1 MPRLSTKLKIALGY
15 LLLTILLIA
24 AIGYSYTE
32 MRSLTRTDDY
42 EHILSQR
49 RRTTNEIINQLN
61 RSEIIGQSLSIGQLG
76 QYAPYK
82 EAMQKAGEA
91 VDSLRHQ
98 LNDSLLLTRLDT
110 VSSLLREKERNMR
123 NLLYTIR
130 QSDTDALYQQHIEAL
145 INEQDSLLNLPY
157 VRRKVVTHTHSYTVR
172 QKPKSFF
179 RRLGEVFVPSKKDS
193 TLVNDTIQ
201 AEYID
206 SIAEN
211 YSPADTIATLLK
223 DVQSRVADTQ
233 QQQMRKLNN
242 RMQELR
248 LNSLEL
254 NHKAH
259 QLLATIE
266 DEDQAMLRRQQAERK
281 SIRRHSANIVAGIA
295 IISILLAIVFWI
307 IISRDI
313 TRSNHYRRELEKA
326 KQRAE
331 DLLMAREKLML
342 TITHDI
348 KAPVGSILGYTDL
361 LERITTEDRQHFY
374 LTNMQSSA
382 NHLLQLVNSLLDY
395 HRLDAD
401 KMDIHPVTFNP
412 HQLFEGIAVSYHPMA
427 ANKQLEFYFECDE
440 ALDANFIG
448 DPFRIRQITE
458 NLLSNA
464 LKFTAE
470 GHVSLQVTWK
480 EEALHLMV
488 SDTGRGISP
497 EEQTKIFQEFTRL
510 KNAQGEEGFGLG
522 LAITQKLVHLLK
534 GEIRLTSESG
544 KGSRFEVIL
553 PLEKT
558 SSIPAT
564 EESTSAVIPS
574 LRLLLIDDDRLQLQL
589 TAAMLEAPNLS
600 VTCCT
605 HPDEVFLHLRQES
618 FDLLLTDIQMPAM
631 NGFDLL
637 KAIRG
642 MNKEIPVIA
651 ITARNDMDD
660 AHFRSHGFAR
670 CLHKPFTQTELLEV
684 IATTCP
690 QTTSFDFT
698 SLTAFSMDDKEAAHE
713 IMRTFI
719 EETQKKRE
727 ILAKALKEKDMPSAT
742 AIAHQLLP
750 LFQMLKAERCLPDLL
765 WLEERRTETD
775 FPPEAEEKIRL
786 ILVETGRM
794 IEAAKKN
801 AIISPH
807 SSRQSSPDR

>member
-82 EAMQKAGEA
+82 EAMQKAGKA

-98 LNDSLLLTRLDT
+98 LNDSLQLTRLDT

-254 NHKAH
+254 NHKVH

-266 DEDQAMLRRQQAERK
+266 DEDQAMLRRQQAERE

-401 KMDIHPVTFNP
+401 KMEIHPVTFNP

-488 SDTGRGISP
+488 SDTGCGISP

-589 TAAMLEAPNLS
+589 TTAMLEAPNLS

-605 HPDEVFLHLRQES
+605 HPDEVFLHLRQER

-642 MNKEIPVIA
+642 MNKKIPVIA
-651 ITARNDMDD
+651 ITARSDMDD
-660 AHFRSHGFAR
+660 AHFRSHGFAG
-670 CLHKPFTQTELLEV
+670 CLHKPFTQKEFLEV
-684 IATTCP
+684 IAKTCP
-690 QTTSFDFT
+690 TTTSFDFT
-698 SLTAFSMDDKEAAHE
+698 SLTAFSMDDTEAAHE

-719 EETQKKRE
+719 DETQKKRE
-727 ILAKALKEKDMPSAT
+727 TLAKALKEKDMPSAT

-750 LFQMLKAERCLPDLL
+750 LFQMLKAEHCLPDLL

>member
-42 EHILSQR
+42 DQILSQR

-76 QYAPYK
+76 QYASYK

-91 VDSLRHQ
+91 VNSLRRQLSDSLQ
-98 LNDSLLLTRLDT
+98 LTRLDT
-110 VSSLLREKERNMR
+110 VSSLFREKERNMR

-130 QSDTDALYQQHIEAL
+130 KSDTDALYQQHIKAL

-157 VRRKVVTHTHSYTVR
+157 VRRKVVTHTHSYTIR
-172 QKPKSFF
+172 QKPKGFF
-179 RRLGEVFVPSKKDS
+179 QRLGEVFAPSKKDS
-193 TLVNDTIQ
+193 ALVNDTIQ
-201 AEYID
+201 EEYID

-233 QQQMRKLNN
+233 QQQIRNLNN

-254 NHKAH
+254 NHKVH

-266 DEDQAMLRRQQAERK
+266 DEDQAMLRRQQAEREN
-281 SIRRHSANIVAGIA
+281 IRRHSANIVAGIA
-295 IISILLAIVFWI
+295 IASILLAIIFWM

-313 TRSNHYRRELEKA
+313 TRSNHYRQELEKA

-331 DLLMAREKLML
+331 DLLVEREKLML

-361 LERITTEDRQHFY
+361 LERITTEERQRFY
-374 LTNMQSSA
+374 LANMQSSA
-382 NHLLQLVNSLLDY
+382 NHLLRLVNSLLDY

-401 KMDIHPVTFNP
+401 KMEVNPAPFNP
-412 HQLFEGIAVSYHPMA
+412 HLLFEETTTSYRPMA
-427 ANKQLEFYFECDE
+427 EAKHLELHLESDKT
-440 ALDANFIG
+440 LDATFMG

-464 LKFTAE
+464 LKFTSM
-470 GHVSLQVTWK
+470 GHVSLCVSWK
-480 EEALHLMV
+480 EKALHLIV
-488 SDTGRGISP
+488 SDTGCGISS
-497 EEQTKIFQEFTRL
+497 EEQKKIFQEFTRL

-534 GEIRLTSESG
+534 GKIHLTSEQG
-544 KGSRFEVIL
+544 KGSRFEVVL

-564 EESTSAVIPS
+564 EETISVAIPS

-605 HPDEVFLHLRQES
+605 HPDEVFKHLQES
-618 FDLLLTDIQMPAM
+618 HFDLLLTDIQMPAM

-637 KAIRG
+637 KAIRQTD
-642 MNKEIPVIA
+642 KEIPVIA
-651 ITARNDMDD
+651 LTARSDMDN
-660 AHFRSHGFAR
+660 AHFRTYGFAG
-670 CLHKPFTQTELLEV
+670 CLHKPFAQKELLEV
-684 IATTCP
+684 IATACP
-690 QTTSFDFT
+690 QATPFDFT
-698 SLTAFSMDDKEAAHE
+698 SLTVFSMDDPKAAYE

-727 ILAKALKEKDMPSAT
+727 TLTKALKEKDMPSAT

-750 LFQMLKAERCLPDLL
+750 LFRMLKAERCLPDLL
-765 WLEERRTETD
+765 WLEERREETIMSS
-775 FPPEAEEKIRL
+775 EAEENIRKV
-786 ILVETGRM
+786 LVETEM
-794 IEAAKKN
+794 VIEEARKCYATLG
-801 AIISPH
+801 STVL
-807 SSRQSSPDR
+807 

>member
-42 EHILSQR
+42 EQILSQR

-76 QYAPYK
+76 QYASYK

-91 VDSLRHQ
+91 VDSLRRQ
-98 LNDSLLLTRLDT
+98 LNDSLQLTRLDT
-110 VSSLLREKERNMR
+110 VSSLFREKERNMR

-157 VRRKVVTHTHSYTVR
+157 VRRKVVTHTHSYTIR

-179 RRLGEVFVPSKKDS
+179 QRLGEVFAPSKKDS
-193 TLVNDTIQ
+193 ALVNDTIQ
-201 AEYID
+201 EEYID

-248 LNSLEL
+248 LNGLEL
-254 NHKAH
+254 NYKVH

-266 DEDQAMLRRQQAERK
+266 DEDQAMLRRQQAEREN
-281 SIRRHSANIVAGIA
+281 IRRHSANIVAGIA
-295 IISILLAIVFWI
+295 IAAILLAIIFWM

-331 DLLMAREKLML
+331 DLLVEREKLML

-361 LERITTEDRQHFY
+361 LERITTEERQHFY

-382 NHLLQLVNSLLDY
+382 NHLLRLVNSLLDY

-401 KMDIHPVTFNP
+401 KMEVNPAPFNP
-412 HQLFEGIAVSYHPMA
+412 HLLFKETTTSYRPMA
-427 ANKQLEFYFECDE
+427 EAKHLELHFECDK
-440 ALDANFIG
+440 ALDATFIG

-464 LKFTAE
+464 LKFTSE
-470 GHVSLQVTWK
+470 GHVSLHVSWK
-480 EEALHLMV
+480 EKALHLMV
-488 SDTGRGISP
+488 SDTGCGISS

-534 GEIRLTSESG
+534 GEIHLTSKQG
-544 KGSRFEVIL
+544 KGSRFEVVL

-564 EESTSAVIPS
+564 EETTSVAIPS

-589 TAAMLEAPNLS
+589 TVAMLEAPNLS

-605 HPDEVFLHLRQES
+605 HPDEVFKHLQES
-618 FDLLLTDIQMPAM
+618 YFDLLLTDIQMPAM

-637 KAIRG
+637 KAIRQTD
-642 MNKEIPVIA
+642 KEIPVIA
-651 ITARNDMDD
+651 LTARSDMDD
-660 AHFRSHGFAR
+660 AHFRTYGFAG
-670 CLHKPFTQTELLEV
+670 CLHKPFTQKELLEV
-684 IATTCP
+684 IAKTCP
-690 QTTSFDFT
+690 PTTSFDFT
-698 SLTAFSMDDKEAAHE
+698 SLTAFSMDDPEAANE

-727 ILAKALKEKDMPSAT
+727 TLTKALNEKDMPSAT

-750 LFQMLKAERCLPDLL
+750 LFRMLKAERCLPDLL
-765 WLEERRTETD
+765 WLEKRRTETD
-775 FPPEAEEKIRL
+775 FPSEAEEKIRL
-786 ILVETGRM
+786 ILVEIRKM

-801 AIISPH
+801 AFVS
-807 SSRQSSPDR
+807 

>member
-42 EHILSQR
+42 EQILSQR

-76 QYAPYK
+76 QYASYK

-91 VDSLRHQ
+91 VDSLRRQ
-98 LNDSLLLTRLDT
+98 LNDSLQLTRLDT
-110 VSSLLREKERNMR
+110 VSSLFREKERNMR

-157 VRRKVVTHTHSYTVR
+157 VRRKVVTHTHSYTIR

-179 RRLGEVFVPSKKDS
+179 QRLGEVFAPSKKDS
-193 TLVNDTIQ
+193 ALVNDTIQ
-201 AEYID
+201 EEYID

-248 LNSLEL
+248 LNGLEL
-254 NHKAH
+254 NHKVH

-266 DEDQAMLRRQQAERK
+266 DEDQAMLRRQQAEREN
-281 SIRRHSANIVAGIA
+281 IRRHSANIVAGIA
-295 IISILLAIVFWI
+295 IAAILLAIIFWM

-331 DLLMAREKLML
+331 DLLVEREKLML

-361 LERITTEDRQHFY
+361 LERITTEERQHFY

-382 NHLLQLVNSLLDY
+382 NHLLRLVNSLLDY

-401 KMDIHPVTFNP
+401 KMEVNPAPFNP
-412 HQLFEGIAVSYHPMA
+412 HLLFKETTTSYRPMA
-427 ANKQLEFYFECDE
+427 EAKHLELHFECDK
-440 ALDANFIG
+440 ALDATFIG

-464 LKFTAE
+464 LKFTSE
-470 GHVSLQVTWK
+470 GHVSLHVSWK
-480 EEALHLMV
+480 EKALHLMV
-488 SDTGRGISP
+488 SDTGCGISS

-553 PLEKT
+553 PLENT

-564 EESTSAVIPS
+564 EDTTSAAIPS

-589 TAAMLEAPNLS
+589 TVAMLEAPNLS

-605 HPDEVFLHLRQES
+605 HPDEVFKHLQES
-618 FDLLLTDIQMPAM
+618 YFDLLLTDIQMPAM

-637 KAIRG
+637 KAIRQTD
-642 MNKEIPVIA
+642 KEIPVIA
-651 ITARNDMDD
+651 LTARSDMDD
-660 AHFRSHGFAR
+660 AHFRTYGFAG
-670 CLHKPFTQTELLEV
+670 CLHKPFTQKELLEV
-684 IATTCP
+684 IAKTCP
-690 QTTSFDFT
+690 PTTSFDFT
-698 SLTAFSMDDKEAAHE
+698 SLTAFSMDDPEAANE

-727 ILAKALKEKDMPSAT
+727 TLTKALKEKDMPNAT

-750 LFQMLKAERCLPDLL
+750 LFQMLKAERCINELL

-775 FPPEAEEKIRL
+775 FPSEAEEKIRKV
-786 ILVETGRM
+786 LVETGRI
-794 IEAAKKN
+794 IEAAKKC
-801 AIISPH
+801 
-807 SSRQSSPDR
+807 

>member
-1 MPRLSTKLKIALGY
+1 MLMPRLSTKLKIALGY

-76 QYAPYK
+76 QYTSYK

-98 LNDSLLLTRLDT
+98 LNDSLQLTRLDT
-110 VSSLLREKERNMR
+110 VSSLFREKERNMR
-123 NLLYTIR
+123 NLLYIIR

-193 TLVNDTIQ
+193 TLVSDTIQ

-254 NHKAH
+254 NHKVH

-266 DEDQAMLRRQQAERK
+266 DEDQAMLRRQQAERE

-295 IISILLAIVFWI
+295 LISILLAIIFWI

-331 DLLMAREKLML
+331 NLLVAREKLML

-361 LERITTEDRQHFY
+361 LERITTEDRQRFY

-382 NHLLQLVNSLLDY
+382 NHLLRLVNSLLDY

-401 KMDIHPVTFNP
+401 KMEVNPAPFNP
-412 HQLFEGIAVSYHPMA
+412 HLLFKETTTSYRPMA
-427 ANKQLEFYFECDE
+427 EAKHLELHFECDK
-440 ALDANFIG
+440 ALDATFIG

-464 LKFTAE
+464 LKFTSE
-470 GHVSLQVTWK
+470 GHVSLHVSWK
-480 EEALHLMV
+480 EKALHLMV
-488 SDTGRGISP
+488 SDTGCGISS
-497 EEQTKIFQEFTRL
+497 EERTKIFQEFTRL

-534 GEIRLTSESG
+534 GEIHLTSKQG
-544 KGSRFEVIL
+544 KGSRFEVVL

-564 EESTSAVIPS
+564 GDTTSAAIPS

-589 TAAMLEAPNLS
+589 TVAMLEAPNLS

-605 HPDEVFLHLRQES
+605 HPDEVFKHLQES
-618 FDLLLTDIQMPAM
+618 YFDLLLTDIQMPAM

-637 KAIRG
+637 KAIRQTD
-642 MNKEIPVIA
+642 KEIPVIA
-651 ITARNDMDD
+651 LTARSDMDD
-660 AHFRSHGFAR
+660 AHFRTYGFAG
-670 CLHKPFTQTELLEV
+670 CLHKPFTQKELLEV
-684 IATTCP
+684 IAKTCP
-690 QTTSFDFT
+690 PTTSFDFT
-698 SLTAFSMDDKEAAHE
+698 SLTAFSMDDPEAANE

-727 ILAKALKEKDMPSAT
+727 TLTKALNEKDMPSAT

-750 LFQMLKAERCLPDLL
+750 LFRMLKAGRCINELL

-775 FPPEAEEKIRL
+775 FPSEAEEKIRKV
-786 ILVETGRM
+786 LVETGRI
-794 IEAAKKN
+794 IEAAKKC
-801 AIISPH
+801 
-807 SSRQSSPDR
+807 

>member
-1 MPRLSTKLKIALGY
+1 MPRLSTQLKIALGY

-24 AIGYSYTE
+24 TIGYSYTE

-49 RRTTNEIINQLN
+49 RRTTNEITNQLN
-61 RSEIIGQSLSIGQLG
+61 QAEIIGQSLSIGQLG
-76 QYAPYK
+76 QYASYK

-91 VDSLRHQ
+91 VDSLRRQ
-98 LNDSLLLTRLDT
+98 LNDSLQLTRLDT
-110 VSSLLREKERNMR
+110 VSSLFREKKRNMR
-123 NLLYTIR
+123 DLLYTIR

-145 INEQDSLLNLPY
+145 ISEQDSLLNLPY
-157 VRRKVVTHTHSYTVR
+157 VRRKVVTHTQSYTVR

-179 RRLGEVFVPSKKDS
+179 RRLGEVFAPSKKDS

-201 AEYID
+201 EEYID
-206 SIAEN
+206 SIAES

-223 DVQSRVADTQ
+223 NVQTRVADTQ
-233 QQQMRKLNN
+233 QQQMRTLNN

-254 NHKAH
+254 NHKVH
-259 QLLATIE
+259 QLLSTIE
-266 DEDQAMLRRQQAERK
+266 DEDQAMLRRQQAEREN
-281 SIRRHSANIVAGIA
+281 IRQHSTRIVAGIA
-295 IISILLAIVFWI
+295 IASILLAIVFWM

-326 KQRAE
+326 KLRAE
-331 DLLMAREKLML
+331 DLLAAREKLML

-361 LERITTEDRQHFY
+361 LERITTEERQHFY
-374 LTNMQSSA
+374 LNNMQSSA

-401 KMDIHPVTFNP
+401 KMEIHPVSFNP
-412 HQLFEGIAVSYHPMA
+412 HQLFEEITTSYRPMA
-427 ANKQLEFYFECDE
+427 EAKHLNLHFEGDK
-440 ALDANFIG
+440 ALDTPFIG

-464 LKFTAE
+464 LKFTSE
-470 GHVSLQVTWK
+470 GHVSLHVSWK
-480 EEALHLMV
+480 EKALHLMV
-488 SDTGRGISP
+488 SDTGCGISS

-544 KGSRFEVIL
+544 KGSRFEVAL

-564 EESTSAVIPS
+564 EENTSTGISP

-589 TAAMLEAPNLS
+589 TTTMLEHPNLS
-600 VTCCT
+600 VTCCH
-605 HPDEVFLHLRQES
+605 HPDEVFKHLQES
-618 FDLLLTDIQMPAM
+618 HFDLLLTDIQMPAM

-637 KAIRG
+637 KAIRQTD
-642 MNKEIPVIA
+642 KEIPVIA
-651 ITARNDMDD
+651 LTARSDMDD
-660 AHFRSHGFAR
+660 AHFRTYGFAG
-670 CLHKPFTQTELLEV
+670 CLHKPFTQKELLEV
-684 IATTCP
+684 IATACL
-690 QTTSFDFT
+690 QTAPFDFT
-698 SLTAFSMDDKEAAHE
+698 SLTAFSMDDPEAANE
-713 IMRTFI
+713 IMCTFI

-727 ILAKALKEKDMPSAT
+727 TLTKALKEKDMPSAA

-750 LFQMLKAERCLPDLL
+750 LFQMLKAERCINELL

-775 FPPEAEEKIRL
+775 FPSEAEEKIRKV
-786 ILVETGRM
+786 LVETGRI
-794 IEAAKKN
+794 IEAAKKC
-801 AIISPH
+801 
-807 SSRQSSPDR
+807 

>member
-1 MPRLSTKLKIALGY
+1 MPRLSTQLKIALGY

-24 AIGYSYTE
+24 TIGYIYTE
-32 MRSLTRTDDY
+32 MHSLTRADESDT
-42 EHILSQR
+42 ILSQR
-49 RRTTNEIINQLN
+49 RRTTNEITNQLN
-61 RSEIIGQSLSIGQLG
+61 QAEIIGQSLSIGQLG
-76 QYAPYK
+76 QYSAYK
-82 EAMQKAGEA
+82 EAMLSASKA
-91 VDSLRHQ
+91 VDSLRTQ
-98 LNDSLLLTRLDT
+98 LSDSLQLARLDS
-110 VSSLLREKERNMR
+110 VSSLLTEKERNMR
-123 NLLYTIR
+123 NLLYLVR
-130 QSDTDALYQQHIEAL
+130 QSDTDALYQQQIEAL
-145 INEQDSLLNLPY
+145 INEQDSLLNLPHI
-157 VRRKVVTHTHSYTVR
+157 RRKVVTHTQSYTVR

-179 RRLGEVFVPSKKDS
+179 RRLGEVFAPSKKDS
-193 TLVNDTIQ
+193 TIVNDTIQ
-201 AEYID
+201 EEYTD
-206 SIAEN
+206 SITES
-211 YSPADTIATLLK
+211 YSPADTIASLLK
-223 DVQSRVADTQ
+223 NVQTRVADTQ

-254 NHKAH
+254 NHKVH

-266 DEDQAMLRRQQAERK
+266 DEGQAILLRQQAERE
-281 SIRRHSANIVAGIA
+281 SIRRHSTNIVAGIA
-295 IISILLAIVFWI
+295 IASILLAIIFWM

-331 DLLMAREKLML
+331 DLLVEREKLML

-361 LERITTEDRQHFY
+361 LERITTEERQRFY
-374 LTNMQSSA
+374 LNNMQSSA

-401 KMDIHPVTFNP
+401 KMEIHPVSFNP
-412 HQLFEGIAVSYHPMA
+412 HQLFEEITTSYRPMA
-427 ANKQLEFYFECDE
+427 GAKHLNLHFEGDK
-440 ALDANFIG
+440 ALDAPFIG

-464 LKFTAE
+464 LKFTSE
-470 GHVSLQVTWK
+470 GHVSLHVSWK
-480 EEALHLMV
+480 EKALHLMV
-488 SDTGRGISP
+488 SDTGCGISS

-558 SSIPAT
+558 SSISVA
-564 EESTSAVIPS
+564 EETTSKAISP

-589 TAAMLEAPNLS
+589 TVAMLEAPNLS

-605 HPDEVFLHLRQES
+605 HPDEVFKHLQES
-618 FDLLLTDIQMPAM
+618 HFDLLLTDIQMPAM

-637 KAIRG
+637 KAIRQTD
-642 MNKEIPVIA
+642 KEIPVIA
-651 ITARNDMDD
+651 LTARSDMDD
-660 AHFRSHGFAR
+660 AHFRTHGFAG
-670 CLHKPFTQTELLEV
+670 CLHKPFTQKELLEV
-684 IATTCP
+684 IATACP
-690 QTTSFDFT
+690 QTAPFDFT
-698 SLTAFSMDDKEAAHE
+698 SLTAFSMDDPEAANE

-727 ILAKALKEKDMPSAT
+727 TLTKALKEKDMPNTT

-750 LFQMLKAERCLPDLL
+750 LFQMLKAERCINELL

-775 FPPEAEEKIRL
+775 FPSEAEEKIRKV
-786 ILVETGRM
+786 LVEIGRM
-794 IEAAKKN
+794 IEAAK
-801 AIISPH
+801 IY
-807 SSRQSSPDR
+807 

>member
-1 MPRLSTKLKIALGY
+1 MPHFSTQLKIALGY

-24 AIGYSYTE
+24 TIGYIYTE
-32 MRSLTRTDDY
+32 MHSLTRADESDT
-42 EHILSQR
+42 ILSQR
-49 RRTTNEIINQLN
+49 RRTTNEITNQLN
-61 RSEIIGQSLSIGQLG
+61 QAEIIGQSLSIGQLS
-76 QYAPYK
+76 QYTAYK
-82 EAMQKAGEA
+82 EAMMKAGEA
-91 VDSLRHQ
+91 IDSLRNQ
-98 LNDSLLLTRLDT
+98 LKDSIQLARLDS
-110 VSSLLREKERNMR
+110 VSSLLMEKEKNMR
-123 NLLYTIR
+123 NLLVTIR

-145 INEQDSLLNLPY
+145 ISEQDSLLNLPY
-157 VRRKVVTHTHSYTVR
+157 VRRKVVTHTQSYTVR

-179 RRLGEVFVPSKKDS
+179 RRLGEVFAPSKKDS

-201 AEYID
+201 EEYID
-206 SIAEN
+206 SIAES

-223 DVQSRVADTQ
+223 NVQTRVADTQ
-233 QQQMRKLNN
+233 QQQMRTLNN

-254 NHKAH
+254 NHKVH
-259 QLLATIE
+259 QLLSTIE
-266 DEDQAMLRRQQAERK
+266 DEDQAMLRRQQAEREN
-281 SIRRHSANIVAGIA
+281 IRQHSTRIVAGIA
-295 IISILLAIVFWI
+295 IASILLAIVFWM

-326 KQRAE
+326 KLRAE
-331 DLLMAREKLML
+331 DLLAAREKLML

-361 LERITTEDRQHFY
+361 LERITTEERQHFY
-374 LTNMQSSA
+374 LNNMQSSA

-401 KMDIHPVTFNP
+401 KMEIHPVSFNP
-412 HQLFEGIAVSYHPMA
+412 HQLFEEITTSYRPMA
-427 ANKQLEFYFECDE
+427 ETKHLKLHFECDK
-440 ALDANFIG
+440 ALDATFIG

-464 LKFTAE
+464 LKFTPE
-470 GHVSLQVTWK
+470 GHITLDVSWGENVLTF
-480 EEALHLMV
+480 AV
-488 SDTGRGISP
+488 SDTGRGISS

-544 KGSRFEVIL
+544 KGSRFEVAL

-564 EESTSAVIPS
+564 EETTSIGISP

-589 TAAMLEAPNLS
+589 TTTMLEHPNLS
-600 VTCCT
+600 VTCCH
-605 HPDEVFLHLRQES
+605 HPDEVFKHLQES
-618 FDLLLTDIQMPAM
+618 HFDLLLTDIQMPAM

-637 KAIRG
+637 KTIRQTD
-642 MNKEIPVIA
+642 KEIPVIA
-651 ITARNDMDD
+651 LTARSDMDY
-660 AHFRSHGFAR
+660 AHFCTHGFAG
-670 CLHKPFTQTELLEV
+670 CLHKPFTQKELLEV
-684 IATTCP
+684 IATACP
-690 QTTSFDFT
+690 QTAPFDFT
-698 SLTAFSMDDKEAAHE
+698 SLTAFSMDDPEAANE
-713 IMRTFI
+713 IMCTFI

-727 ILAKALKEKDMPSAT
+727 TLTKALKEKDMPNAT

-750 LFQMLKAERCLPDLL
+750 LFQMLKAERCINELL

-775 FPPEAEEKIRL
+775 FPSESEEKIRKV
-786 ILVETGRM
+786 LVETGRI
-794 IEAAKKN
+794 IEAAKKC
-801 AIISPH
+801 
-807 SSRQSSPDR
+807 

>member
-76 QYAPYK
+76 QYASYK

-91 VDSLRHQ
+91 VDSLRRQ
-98 LNDSLLLTRLDT
+98 LNDSLQLTRLDT
-110 VSSLLREKERNMR
+110 VSSLFREKERNMR

-157 VRRKVVTHTHSYTVR
+157 VRRKVVTHTHSYTIR

-179 RRLGEVFVPSKKDS
+179 QRLGEVFAPSKKDS
-193 TLVNDTIQ
+193 ALVNDTIQ
-201 AEYID
+201 EEYID

-223 DVQSRVADTQ
+223 GVQSRVADTQ
-233 QQQMRKLNN
+233 QQQIRKLNN
-242 RMQELR
+242 RTQALR

-254 NHKAH
+254 NHKVH

-266 DEDQAMLRRQQAERK
+266 DEDQAMLRRQQAERE

-295 IISILLAIVFWI
+295 ITSILLAIVFWG

-331 DLLMAREKLML
+331 DLLVEREKLML

-361 LERITTEDRQHFY
+361 LERITTEERQHFY

-382 NHLLQLVNSLLDY
+382 NHLLRLVNSLLDY

-401 KMDIHPVTFNP
+401 KMEIHPVSFNP
-412 HQLFEGIAVSYHPMA
+412 HQVFEEITTSYRPMA
-427 ANKQLEFYFECDE
+427 ESKHLELHFECDK
-440 ALDANFIG
+440 ALNATFIG

-464 LKFTAE
+464 LKFTSE
-470 GHVSLQVTWK
+470 GRVSLHVSWK
-480 EEALHLMV
+480 EKALHLMV
-488 SDTGRGISP
+488 CDTGCGISS

-522 LAITQKLVHLLK
+522 LAITQKLAHLLK
-534 GEIRLTSESG
+534 GEIHLTSEQG

-564 EESTSAVIPS
+564 EESTSVAIPF

-589 TAAMLEAPNLS
+589 TAAMLEASNLS

-605 HPDEVFLHLRQES
+605 HPDEVFKHLQES
-618 FDLLLTDIQMPAM
+618 HFDLLLTDIQMPAM

-637 KAIRG
+637 KAIRQTD
-642 MNKEIPVIA
+642 KEIPVIA
-651 ITARNDMDD
+651 LTARSDMDNV
-660 AHFRSHGFAR
+660 HFRTYGFAG
-670 CLHKPFTQTELLEV
+670 CLHKPFTQKELLEV
-684 IATTCP
+684 IAKTCP
-690 QTTSFDFT
+690 PTTSFDFT
-698 SLTAFSMDDKEAAHE
+698 SLTAFSMDDTEAANE
-713 IMRTFI
+713 IMCTFI

-727 ILAKALKEKDMPSAT
+727 TLTKALKEKDMPSAT

-750 LFQMLKAERCLPDLL
+750 LFRMLKAERCINELL
-765 WLEERRTETD
+765 WLEERRGKTD
-775 FPPEAEEKIRL
+775 FPPEAEEKIRKV
-786 ILVETGRM
+786 LVETELM
-794 IEAAKKN
+794 IEEAK
-801 AIISPH
+801 IC
-807 SSRQSSPDR
+807 

>member
-42 EHILSQR
+42 EQILSQR

-76 QYAPYK
+76 QYASYK

-91 VDSLRHQ
+91 VDSLRRQ
-98 LNDSLLLTRLDT
+98 LNDSLQLTRLDT
-110 VSSLLREKERNMR
+110 VSSLFREKERNMR

-157 VRRKVVTHTHSYTVR
+157 VRRKVVTHTHSYTIR

-179 RRLGEVFVPSKKDS
+179 QRLGEVFAPSKKDS
-193 TLVNDTIQ
+193 ALVNDTIQ
-201 AEYID
+201 EEYID

-248 LNSLEL
+248 LNGLEL
-254 NHKAH
+254 NHKVH

-266 DEDQAMLRRQQAERK
+266 DEDQAMLRRQQAEREN
-281 SIRRHSANIVAGIA
+281 IRRHSANIVAGIA
-295 IISILLAIVFWI
+295 IAAILLAIIFWM

-331 DLLMAREKLML
+331 DLLVEREKLML

-348 KAPVGSILGYTDL
+348 KAPVSSILGYTDL
-361 LERITTEDRQHFY
+361 LERITTEERQHFY

-382 NHLLQLVNSLLDY
+382 NHLLRLVNSLLDY

-401 KMDIHPVTFNP
+401 KMEVNPAPFNP
-412 HQLFEGIAVSYHPMA
+412 HLLFKETTTSYRPMA
-427 ANKQLEFYFECDE
+427 ETKHLELHFECDK
-440 ALDANFIG
+440 ALDATFIG

-464 LKFTAE
+464 LKFTSE
-470 GHVSLQVTWK
+470 GHVSLHVSWK
-480 EEALHLMV
+480 EKALHLMV
-488 SDTGRGISP
+488 SDTGCGISS

-534 GEIRLTSESG
+534 GEIHLTSKQG
-544 KGSRFEVIL
+544 KGSRFEVVL

-564 EESTSAVIPS
+564 EETTSVAIPS

-589 TAAMLEAPNLS
+589 TVAMLEAPNLS

-605 HPDEVFLHLRQES
+605 HPDEVFKHLQES
-618 FDLLLTDIQMPAM
+618 HFDLLLTDIQMPAM

-637 KAIRG
+637 KAIRQTD
-642 MNKEIPVIA
+642 KEIPVIA
-651 ITARNDMDD
+651 LTARSDMDD
-660 AHFRSHGFAR
+660 AHFRTYGFAG

-684 IATTCP
+684 IAMACP
-690 QTTSFDFT
+690 QATPFDFT
-698 SLTAFSMDDKEAAHE
+698 SLTAFSMDDPEAANE

-727 ILAKALKEKDMPSAT
+727 TLTKALNEKDMPSAT

-750 LFQMLKAERCLPDLL
+750 LFQMLKAERCINELL

-786 ILVETGRM
+786 ILVEIRKM

-801 AIISPH
+801 AFVS
-807 SSRQSSPDR
+807 

>member
-82 EAMQKAGEA
+82 EAMQKAGKA

-98 LNDSLLLTRLDT
+98 LNDSLQLTRLDT

-254 NHKAH
+254 NHKVH

-266 DEDQAMLRRQQAERK
+266 DEDQAMLRRQQAERE

-401 KMDIHPVTFNP
+401 KMEIHPVTFNP

-589 TAAMLEAPNLS
+589 TTAMLEAPNLS

-605 HPDEVFLHLRQES
+605 HPDEVFLHLRQER

-642 MNKEIPVIA
+642 MNKKIPVIA
-651 ITARNDMDD
+651 ITARSDMDD
-660 AHFRSHGFAR
+660 AHFRSHGFAG
-670 CLHKPFTQTELLEV
+670 CLHKPFTQKEFLEV
-684 IATTCP
+684 IAKTCP
-690 QTTSFDFT
+690 TTTSFDFT
-698 SLTAFSMDDKEAAHE
+698 SLTAFSMDDTEAAHE

-719 EETQKKRE
+719 DETQKKRE
-727 ILAKALKEKDMPSAT
+727 TLAKALKEKDMPSAT

-750 LFQMLKAERCLPDLL
+750 LFQMLKAERCINELL

-786 ILVETGRM
+786 ILVETGRV

-801 AIISPH
+801 AIISPS

>member
-42 EHILSQR
+42 EQILSQR

-61 RSEIIGQSLSIGQLG
+61 QSEIIGQSLSIGQLG
-76 QYAPYK
+76 QYASYK

-91 VDSLRHQ
+91 VDSLRRQ
-98 LNDSLLLTRLDT
+98 LNDSLQLTRLDT
-110 VSSLLREKERNMR
+110 VSSLFREKKRNMR

-157 VRRKVVTHTHSYTVR
+157 VRRKVVTHTHSYTIR

-179 RRLGEVFVPSKKDS
+179 QRLGEVFAPSKKDS
-193 TLVNDTIQ
+193 ALVNDTIQ
-201 AEYID
+201 EEYID

-248 LNSLEL
+248 LNGLEL
-254 NHKAH
+254 NHKVH

-266 DEDQAMLRRQQAERK
+266 DEDQAMLRRQQAEREN
-281 SIRRHSANIVAGIA
+281 IRRHSANIVAGIA
-295 IISILLAIVFWI
+295 IAAILLAIIFWM

-331 DLLMAREKLML
+331 DLLVEREKLML

-361 LERITTEDRQHFY
+361 LERITTEERQHFY

-382 NHLLQLVNSLLDY
+382 CHLLRLVNSLLDY

-401 KMDIHPVTFNP
+401 KMEVNPAPFNP
-412 HQLFEGIAVSYHPMA
+412 HLLFKETTTSYRPMA
-427 ANKQLEFYFECDE
+427 ETKHLELHFECDK
-440 ALDANFIG
+440 ALDATFIG

-464 LKFTAE
+464 LKFTSE
-470 GHVSLQVTWK
+470 GHVSLHVSWK
-480 EEALHLMV
+480 EEALHLMA
-488 SDTGRGISP
+488 SDTGCGISS

-534 GEIRLTSESG
+534 GEIHLTSKQG
-544 KGSRFEVIL
+544 KGSRFEVVL

-564 EESTSAVIPS
+564 EETTSVAIPS

-589 TAAMLEAPNLS
+589 TVAMLEAPNLS

-605 HPDEVFLHLRQES
+605 HPDEVFKHLQES
-618 FDLLLTDIQMPAM
+618 YFDLLLTDIQMPAM

-637 KAIRG
+637 KAIRQTD
-642 MNKEIPVIA
+642 KEIPVIA
-651 ITARNDMDD
+651 LTARSDMDD
-660 AHFRSHGFAR
+660 AHFRTYGFAG

-684 IATTCP
+684 IAKTCP
-690 QTTSFDFT
+690 PTTSFDFT
-698 SLTAFSMDDKEAAHE
+698 SLTAFSMDDPEAANE

-727 ILAKALKEKDMPSAT
+727 TLTKALKEKDMPSAT

-750 LFQMLKAERCLPDLL
+750 LFRMLKAERCINELL
-765 WLEERRTETD
+765 WLEKRRTETD
-775 FPPEAEEKIRL
+775 FPSEAEEKIRKV
-786 ILVETGRM
+786 LVETGRI
-794 IEAAKKN
+794 IEAAKKC
-801 AIISPH
+801 
-807 SSRQSSPDR
+807 

>member
-42 EHILSQR
+42 EQILSQR

-76 QYAPYK
+76 QYASYK

-91 VDSLRHQ
+91 VDSLRRQ
-98 LNDSLLLTRLDT
+98 LNDSLQLTRLDT
-110 VSSLLREKERNMR
+110 VSSLFREKERNMR

-157 VRRKVVTHTHSYTVR
+157 VRRKVVTHTHSYTIR

-179 RRLGEVFVPSKKDS
+179 QRLGEVFAPSKKDS
-193 TLVNDTIQ
+193 ALVNDTIQ
-201 AEYID
+201 EEYID

-248 LNSLEL
+248 LNGLEL
-254 NHKAH
+254 NHKVH

-266 DEDQAMLRRQQAERK
+266 DEDQAMLRRQQAEREN
-281 SIRRHSANIVAGIA
+281 IRRHSANIVAGIA
-295 IISILLAIVFWI
+295 IAAILLAIIFWM

-331 DLLMAREKLML
+331 DLLVEREKLML

-361 LERITTEDRQHFY
+361 LERITTEERQHFY

-382 NHLLQLVNSLLDY
+382 NHLLRLVNSLLDY

-401 KMDIHPVTFNP
+401 KMEVNPAPFNP
-412 HQLFEGIAVSYHPMA
+412 HLLFKETTTSYRPMA
-427 ANKQLEFYFECDE
+427 ETKHLELHFECDK
-440 ALDANFIG
+440 ALDATFIG

-464 LKFTAE
+464 LKFTTE
-470 GHVSLQVTWK
+470 GHVSLHVSWK
-480 EEALHLMV
+480 EKALHLMV
-488 SDTGRGISP
+488 SDTGCGISS

-534 GEIRLTSESG
+534 GEIHLTSKQG
-544 KGSRFEVIL
+544 KGSRFEVVL

-564 EESTSAVIPS
+564 EETTSVAIPS

-589 TAAMLEAPNLS
+589 TVAMLEAPNLS

-605 HPDEVFLHLRQES
+605 HPDEVFKHLQES
-618 FDLLLTDIQMPAM
+618 YFDLLLTDIQMPAM

-637 KAIRG
+637 KAIRQTD
-642 MNKEIPVIA
+642 KEIPVIA
-651 ITARNDMDD
+651 LTARSDMDD
-660 AHFRSHGFAR
+660 AHFRTYSFAG
-670 CLHKPFTQTELLEV
+670 CLHKPFTQKELLEV
-684 IATTCP
+684 IAKTCP
-690 QTTSFDFT
+690 PTTSFDFT
-698 SLTAFSMDDKEAAHE
+698 SLTAFSMDDPEAANE

-727 ILAKALKEKDMPSAT
+727 TLTKALNEKDMPSAT

-750 LFQMLKAERCLPDLL
+750 LFRMLKAERCINELL

-775 FPPEAEEKIRL
+775 FPSEAEEKIRKV
-786 ILVETGRM
+786 LVETGKI
-794 IEAAKKN
+794 IEAAK
-801 AIISPH
+801 IY
-807 SSRQSSPDR
+807 

>member
-42 EHILSQR
+42 EQILSQR

-76 QYAPYK
+76 QYASYK

-91 VDSLRHQ
+91 VDSLRRQ
-98 LNDSLLLTRLDT
+98 LNDSLQLTRLDT
-110 VSSLLREKERNMR
+110 VSSLFREKERNMR

-157 VRRKVVTHTHSYTVR
+157 VRRKVVTHTHSYTIR

-179 RRLGEVFVPSKKDS
+179 QRLGEVFAPSKKDS
-193 TLVNDTIQ
+193 ALVNDTIQ
-201 AEYID
+201 EEYID

-248 LNSLEL
+248 LNGLEL
-254 NHKAH
+254 NHKVH

-266 DEDQAMLRRQQAERK
+266 DEDQAMLRRQQAEREN
-281 SIRRHSANIVAGIA
+281 IRRHSANIVAGIA
-295 IISILLAIVFWI
+295 IAAILLAIIFWM

-331 DLLMAREKLML
+331 DLLVEREKLML

-361 LERITTEDRQHFY
+361 LERITTEERQHFY

-382 NHLLQLVNSLLDY
+382 NHLLRLVNSLLDY

-401 KMDIHPVTFNP
+401 KMEVNPAPFNP
-412 HQLFEGIAVSYHPMA
+412 HLLFKETTTSYRPMA
-427 ANKQLEFYFECDE
+427 EAKHLELHFECDK
-440 ALDANFIG
+440 ALDATFIG
-448 DPFRIRQITE
+448 ETFRIRQITE

-464 LKFTAE
+464 LKFTSE
-470 GHVSLQVTWK
+470 GHVSLHVSWK
-480 EEALHLMV
+480 EKALHLMV
-488 SDTGRGISP
+488 SDTGCGISS

-553 PLEKT
+553 PLENT

-564 EESTSAVIPS
+564 EDTTSAAIPS

-589 TAAMLEAPNLS
+589 TVAMLEAPNLS

-605 HPDEVFLHLRQES
+605 HPDEVFKHLQES
-618 FDLLLTDIQMPAM
+618 YFDLLLTDIQMPAM

-637 KAIRG
+637 KAIRQTD
-642 MNKEIPVIA
+642 KEIPVIA
-651 ITARNDMDD
+651 LTARSDMDD
-660 AHFRSHGFAR
+660 AHFRTYGFAG
-670 CLHKPFTQTELLEV
+670 CLHKPFTQKELLEV
-684 IATTCP
+684 IAKTCP
-690 QTTSFDFT
+690 PTTSFDFT
-698 SLTAFSMDDKEAAHE
+698 SLTAFSMDDPEAANE

-727 ILAKALKEKDMPSAT
+727 TLTKALKEKDMPNAT

-750 LFQMLKAERCLPDLL
+750 LFQMLKAERCINELL

-775 FPPEAEEKIRL
+775 FPSEAEEKIRKV
-786 ILVETGRM
+786 LVETGRI
-794 IEAAKKN
+794 IEAAKKC
-801 AIISPH
+801 
-807 SSRQSSPDR
+807 

>member
-42 EHILSQR
+42 EQILSQR

-76 QYAPYK
+76 QYASYK

-98 LNDSLLLTRLDT
+98 LNDSLQLTRLDT
-110 VSSLLREKERNMR
+110 VSSLFREKERNMR

-157 VRRKVVTHTHSYTVR
+157 VRRKVVTHTHSYTIR

-179 RRLGEVFVPSKKDS
+179 QRLGEVFAPSKKDS
-193 TLVNDTIQ
+193 ALVNDTIQ
-201 AEYID
+201 EEYID

-248 LNSLEL
+248 LNGLEL
-254 NHKAH
+254 NHKVH

-266 DEDQAMLRRQQAERK
+266 DEDQAMLRRQQAEREN
-281 SIRRHSANIVAGIA
+281 IRRHSANIVAGIA
-295 IISILLAIVFWI
+295 IAAILLAIIFWM

-331 DLLMAREKLML
+331 DLLVEREKLML

-361 LERITTEDRQHFY
+361 LERITTEERQHFY

-382 NHLLQLVNSLLDY
+382 NHLLRLVNSLLDY

-401 KMDIHPVTFNP
+401 KMEVNPAPFNP
-412 HQLFEGIAVSYHPMA
+412 HLLFKETTTSYRPMA
-427 ANKQLEFYFECDE
+427 ETKHLELHFECDK
-440 ALDANFIG
+440 ALDATFIG
-448 DPFRIRQITE
+448 DPFLIRQITE

-464 LKFTAE
+464 LKFTSE
-470 GHVSLQVTWK
+470 GHVSLHVSWK
-480 EEALHLMV
+480 EKALHLMV
-488 SDTGRGISP
+488 SDTGCGISS

-534 GEIRLTSESG
+534 GEIHLTSKQG
-544 KGSRFEVIL
+544 KGSRFEVVL

-564 EESTSAVIPS
+564 EETTSVAIPS

-589 TAAMLEAPNLS
+589 TVAMLEAPNLS

-605 HPDEVFLHLRQES
+605 HPDEVFKHLQES
-618 FDLLLTDIQMPAM
+618 YFDLLLTDIQMPAM

-637 KAIRG
+637 KAIRQTD
-642 MNKEIPVIA
+642 KEIPVIA
-651 ITARNDMDD
+651 LTARSDMDD
-660 AHFRSHGFAR
+660 AHFRTYGFAG
-670 CLHKPFTQTELLEV
+670 CLHKSFTQKELLEV
-684 IATTCP
+684 IAKTCP
-690 QTTSFDFT
+690 PTTSFDFT
-698 SLTAFSMDDKEAAHE
+698 SLTAFSMDDPEAANE

-727 ILAKALKEKDMPSAT
+727 TLTKALNEKDMPSAT

-750 LFQMLKAERCLPDLL
+750 LFQMLKDERCINELL

-775 FPPEAEEKIRL
+775 FPSEAEEKIRKV
-786 ILVETGRM
+786 LVETGRI
-794 IEAAKKN
+794 IEAAKKC
-801 AIISPH
+801 
-807 SSRQSSPDR
+807 

>member
-42 EHILSQR
+42 EQILSQR

-76 QYAPYK
+76 QYASYK

-91 VDSLRHQ
+91 VDSLRRQ
-98 LNDSLLLTRLDT
+98 LNDSLQLTRLDT
-110 VSSLLREKERNMR
+110 VSSLFREKERNMR

-157 VRRKVVTHTHSYTVR
+157 VRRKVVTHTHSYTIR

-179 RRLGEVFVPSKKDS
+179 QRLGEVFAPSKKDS
-193 TLVNDTIQ
+193 ALVNDTIQ
-201 AEYID
+201 EEYID

-248 LNSLEL
+248 LNGLEL
-254 NHKAH
+254 NHKVH

-266 DEDQAMLRRQQAERK
+266 DEDQAMLRRQQAEREN
-281 SIRRHSANIVAGIA
+281 IRRHSANIVAGIA
-295 IISILLAIVFWI
+295 IAAILLAIIFWMI
-307 IISRDI
+307 IGRDI

-331 DLLMAREKLML
+331 DLLVEREKLML

-361 LERITTEDRQHFY
+361 LERITTEERQHFY

-382 NHLLQLVNSLLDY
+382 NHLLRLVNSLLDY

-401 KMDIHPVTFNP
+401 KMEVNPAPFNP
-412 HQLFEGIAVSYHPMA
+412 HLLFKETTTSYRPMA
-427 ANKQLEFYFECDE
+427 EAKHLELHFECDK
-440 ALDANFIG
+440 ALDATFIG

-464 LKFTAE
+464 LKFTPE
-470 GHVSLQVTWK
+470 GHITLDVSWGENVLTF
-480 EEALHLMV
+480 AV
-488 SDTGRGISP
+488 SDTGRGISS
-497 EEQTKIFQEFTRL
+497 EEQKKIFLEFTRL

-534 GEIRLTSESG
+534 GEIHLTSKQG
-544 KGSRFEVIL
+544 KGSRFEVVL

-564 EESTSAVIPS
+564 GDTTSAAIPS

-589 TAAMLEAPNLS
+589 TVAMLEAPNLS

-605 HPDEVFLHLRQES
+605 HPDEVFKHLQES
-618 FDLLLTDIQMPAM
+618 YFDLLLTDIQMPAM

-637 KAIRG
+637 KAIRQTD
-642 MNKEIPVIA
+642 KEIPVIA
-651 ITARNDMDD
+651 LTARSDMDD
-660 AHFRSHGFAR
+660 AHFRTYGFAG
-670 CLHKPFTQTELLEV
+670 CLHKPFTQKELLEV
-684 IATTCP
+684 IAKTCP
-690 QTTSFDFT
+690 PTTSFDFT
-698 SLTAFSMDDKEAAHE
+698 SLTAFSMDDPEAANE

-727 ILAKALKEKDMPSAT
+727 TLTKALNEKDMPSAT

-750 LFQMLKAERCLPDLL
+750 LFRMLKAGRCINELL

-775 FPPEAEEKIRL
+775 FPSEAEEKIRKV
-786 ILVETGRM
+786 LVETGRI
-794 IEAAKKN
+794 IEAAKKC
-801 AIISPH
+801 
-807 SSRQSSPDR
+807 

>member
-42 EHILSQR
+42 EQILSQR

-76 QYAPYK
+76 QYASYK

-91 VDSLRHQ
+91 VDSLRRQ
-98 LNDSLLLTRLDT
+98 LNDSLQLTRLDT
-110 VSSLLREKERNMR
+110 VSSLFREKERNMR

-157 VRRKVVTHTHSYTVR
+157 VRRKVVTHTHSYTIR

-179 RRLGEVFVPSKKDS
+179 QRLGEVFAPSKKDS
-193 TLVNDTIQ
+193 ALVNDTIQ
-201 AEYID
+201 EEYID

-248 LNSLEL
+248 LNGLEL
-254 NHKAH
+254 NHKVH

-266 DEDQAMLRRQQAERK
+266 DEDQAMLRRQQAEREN
-281 SIRRHSANIVAGIA
+281 IRRHSANIVAGIA
-295 IISILLAIVFWI
+295 IAAILLAIIFWM

-331 DLLMAREKLML
+331 DLLVEREKLML

-361 LERITTEDRQHFY
+361 LERITTEERQHFY

-382 NHLLQLVNSLLDY
+382 NHLLRLVNSLLDY

-401 KMDIHPVTFNP
+401 KMEVNPAPFNP
-412 HQLFEGIAVSYHPMA
+412 HLLFKETTTSYRPMA
-427 ANKQLEFYFECDE
+427 ETKHLELHFECDK
-440 ALDANFIG
+440 ALDATFIG

-464 LKFTAE
+464 LKFTTE
-470 GHVSLQVTWK
+470 GHVSLHVSWK
-480 EEALHLMV
+480 EKALHLMV
-488 SDTGRGISP
+488 SDTGCGISS

-534 GEIRLTSESG
+534 GEIHLTSKQG
-544 KGSRFEVIL
+544 KGSRFEVVL

-564 EESTSAVIPS
+564 EETTSVAIPS

-589 TAAMLEAPNLS
+589 TVAMLEAPNLS

-605 HPDEVFLHLRQES
+605 HPDEVFKHLQES
-618 FDLLLTDIQMPAM
+618 HFDLLLTDIQMPAM

-637 KAIRG
+637 KAIRQTD
-642 MNKEIPVIA
+642 KEIPVIA
-651 ITARNDMDD
+651 LTARSDMDD
-660 AHFRSHGFAR
+660 AHFRTYGFAG
-670 CLHKPFTQTELLEV
+670 CLHKPFTQKELLEV
-684 IATTCP
+684 IAKTCP
-690 QTTSFDFT
+690 PTTSFDFT
-698 SLTAFSMDDKEAAHE
+698 SLTAFSMDDPEAANE

-727 ILAKALKEKDMPSAT
+727 TLTKALNEKDMPSAT

-750 LFQMLKAERCLPDLL
+750 LFRMLKAERCINELL

-775 FPPEAEEKIRL
+775 FPSEAEEKIRKV
-786 ILVETGRM
+786 LVETRRI
-794 IEAAKKN
+794 IEAAKKC
-801 AIISPH
+801 
-807 SSRQSSPDR
+807 

>member
-42 EHILSQR
+42 EQILSQR

-61 RSEIIGQSLSIGQLG
+61 QSEIIGQSLSIGQLG
-76 QYAPYK
+76 QYASYK

-91 VDSLRHQ
+91 VDSLRRQ
-98 LNDSLLLTRLDT
+98 LNDSLQLTRLDT
-110 VSSLLREKERNMR
+110 VSSLFREKKRNMR

-157 VRRKVVTHTHSYTVR
+157 VRRKVVTHTHSYTIR

-179 RRLGEVFVPSKKDS
+179 QRLGEVFAPSKKDS
-193 TLVNDTIQ
+193 ALVNDTIQ
-201 AEYID
+201 EEYID

-248 LNSLEL
+248 LNGLEL
-254 NHKAH
+254 NHKVH

-266 DEDQAMLRRQQAERK
+266 DEDQAMLRRQQAEREN
-281 SIRRHSANIVAGIA
+281 IRRHSANIVAGIA
-295 IISILLAIVFWI
+295 IAAILLAIIFWM

-331 DLLMAREKLML
+331 DLLVEREKLML

-361 LERITTEDRQHFY
+361 LERITTEERQHFY

-382 NHLLQLVNSLLDY
+382 CHLLRLVNSLLDY

-401 KMDIHPVTFNP
+401 KMEVNPAPFNP
-412 HQLFEGIAVSYHPMA
+412 HLLFKETTTSYRPMA
-427 ANKQLEFYFECDE
+427 ETKHLELHFECDK
-440 ALDANFIG
+440 ALDATFIG

-464 LKFTAE
+464 LKFTSE
-470 GHVSLQVTWK
+470 GHVSLHVSWK
-480 EEALHLMV
+480 EEALHLMA
-488 SDTGRGISP
+488 SDTGCGISS

-534 GEIRLTSESG
+534 GEIHLTSKQG
-544 KGSRFEVIL
+544 KGSRFEVVL

-564 EESTSAVIPS
+564 EETTSVAIPS

-589 TAAMLEAPNLS
+589 TVAMLEAPNLS

-605 HPDEVFLHLRQES
+605 HPDEVFKHLQES
-618 FDLLLTDIQMPAM
+618 YFDLLLTDIQMPAM

-637 KAIRG
+637 KAIRQTD
-642 MNKEIPVIA
+642 KEIPVIA
-651 ITARNDMDD
+651 LTARSDMDD
-660 AHFRSHGFAR
+660 AHFRTYGFAG

-684 IATTCP
+684 IAKTCP
-690 QTTSFDFT
+690 PTTSFDFT
-698 SLTAFSMDDKEAAHE
+698 SLTAFSMDDPEAANE

-727 ILAKALKEKDMPSAT
+727 TLTKALKEKDMPSAT

-750 LFQMLKAERCLPDLL
+750 LFRMLKAERCINELL
-765 WLEERRTETD
+765 WLEKRRTETD
-775 FPPEAEEKIRL
+775 FPSEAEEKIRKV
-786 ILVETGRM
+786 LVETGRM
-794 IEAAKKN
+794 IEAAK
-801 AIISPH
+801 IY
-807 SSRQSSPDR
+807 

>member
-42 EHILSQR
+42 EQILSQR

-76 QYAPYK
+76 QYASYK

-91 VDSLRHQ
+91 VDSLRRQ
-98 LNDSLLLTRLDT
+98 LNDSLQLTRLDT
-110 VSSLLREKERNMR
+110 VSSLFREKERNMR

-157 VRRKVVTHTHSYTVR
+157 VRRKVVTHTHSYTIR

-179 RRLGEVFVPSKKDS
+179 QRLGEVFAPSKKDS
-193 TLVNDTIQ
+193 ALVNDTIQ
-201 AEYID
+201 EEYID

-248 LNSLEL
+248 LNGLEL
-254 NHKAH
+254 NHKVH

-266 DEDQAMLRRQQAERK
+266 DEDQAMLRRQQAEREN
-281 SIRRHSANIVAGIA
+281 IRRHSANIVAGIA
-295 IISILLAIVFWI
+295 IAAILLAIIFWM

-331 DLLMAREKLML
+331 DLLVEREKLML

-361 LERITTEDRQHFY
+361 LERITTEERQHFY

-382 NHLLQLVNSLLDY
+382 NHLLRLVNSLLDY

-401 KMDIHPVTFNP
+401 KMEVNPAPFNP
-412 HQLFEGIAVSYHPMA
+412 HLLFKETTTSYRPMA
-427 ANKQLEFYFECDE
+427 ETKHLELHFECDK
-440 ALDANFIG
+440 ALDATFIG

-464 LKFTAE
+464 LKFTSE
-470 GHVSLQVTWK
+470 GHVSLHVSWK
-480 EEALHLMV
+480 EKALHLMV
-488 SDTGRGISP
+488 SDTGCGISS
-497 EEQTKIFQEFTRL
+497 EERTKIFQEFTRL

-534 GEIRLTSESG
+534 GEIHLTSKQG
-544 KGSRFEVIL
+544 KGSRFEVVL

-564 EESTSAVIPS
+564 EETTSVAIPS

-589 TAAMLEAPNLS
+589 TVAMLEAPNLS

-605 HPDEVFLHLRQES
+605 HPDEVFKHLQES
-618 FDLLLTDIQMPAM
+618 YFDLLLTDIQMPAM

-637 KAIRG
+637 KAIRQTD
-642 MNKEIPVIA
+642 KEIPVIA
-651 ITARNDMDD
+651 LTARSDMDD
-660 AHFRSHGFAR
+660 AHFRTYGFAG
-670 CLHKPFTQTELLEV
+670 CLHKPFTQKELLEV
-684 IATTCP
+684 IAKTCP
-690 QTTSFDFT
+690 PTTSFDFT
-698 SLTAFSMDDKEAAHE
+698 SLTAFSMDDPEAANE
-713 IMRTFI
+713 IMCTFI

-727 ILAKALKEKDMPSAT
+727 TLTKALKEKDMPSAT

-750 LFQMLKAERCLPDLL
+750 LFQMLKAERCINELL
-765 WLEERRTETD
+765 WLEKRRTETD
-775 FPPEAEEKIRL
+775 FPSEAEEKIRKV
-786 ILVETGRM
+786 LVETGRI
-794 IEAAKKN
+794 IEAAK
-801 AIISPH
+801 IH
-807 SSRQSSPDR
+807 

>member
-82 EAMQKAGEA
+82 EAMQKAGKA

-98 LNDSLLLTRLDT
+98 LNDSLQLTRLDT

-254 NHKAH
+254 NHKVH

-266 DEDQAMLRRQQAERK
+266 DEDQAMLRRQQAERE

-401 KMDIHPVTFNP
+401 KMEIHPVTFNP

-488 SDTGRGISP
+488 SDTGCGISP

-589 TAAMLEAPNLS
+589 TTAMLEAPNLS

-605 HPDEVFLHLRQES
+605 HPDEVFLHLRQER

-642 MNKEIPVIA
+642 MNKKIPVIA
-651 ITARNDMDD
+651 ITARSDMDD
-660 AHFRSHGFAR
+660 AHFRSHGFAG
-670 CLHKPFTQTELLEV
+670 CLHKPFTQKEFLEV
-684 IATTCP
+684 IAKTCP
-690 QTTSFDFT
+690 TTTSFDFT
-698 SLTAFSMDDKEAAHE
+698 SLTAFSMDDTEAAHE

-719 EETQKKRE
+719 DETQKKRE
-727 ILAKALKEKDMPSAT
+727 TLAKALKEKDMPSAT

-750 LFQMLKAERCLPDLL
+750 LFQMLKAERCINELL

-786 ILVETGRM
+786 ILVETGRV

-801 AIISPH
+801 AIISPS

>member
-32 MRSLTRTDDY
+32 MRLLTRTDDY

-76 QYAPYK
+76 QYASYK

-91 VDSLRHQ
+91 VDSLRRQ
-98 LNDSLLLTRLDT
+98 LNDSLQLTRLDT
-110 VSSLLREKERNMR
+110 VSSLFREKERNMR
-123 NLLYTIR
+123 NLLHTIR

-157 VRRKVVTHTHSYTVR
+157 VRRKVVTHTHSYTIR

-179 RRLGEVFVPSKKDS
+179 QRLGEVFAPSKKDS
-193 TLVNDTIQ
+193 ALVNDTIQ
-201 AEYID
+201 EEYID

-233 QQQMRKLNN
+233 QQQIRKLNN
-242 RMQELR
+242 RTQALR

-254 NHKAH
+254 NHKVH

-266 DEDQAMLRRQQAERK
+266 DEDQAMLRRQQAEREN
-281 SIRRHSANIVAGIA
+281 IRRHSANIVAGIA
-295 IISILLAIVFWI
+295 ITSILLAIVFWG

-331 DLLMAREKLML
+331 DLLVEREKLML

-361 LERITTEDRQHFY
+361 LERITTEERQHFY

-382 NHLLQLVNSLLDY
+382 NHLLRLVNSLLDY

-401 KMDIHPVTFNP
+401 KMEIHPVSFNP
-412 HQLFEGIAVSYHPMA
+412 HQVFEEITTSYRPMA
-427 ANKQLEFYFECDE
+427 ESKLLELHFECDK
-440 ALDANFIG
+440 ALNATFIG

-464 LKFTAE
+464 LKFTSE
-470 GHVSLQVTWK
+470 GRVSLHVSWK
-480 EEALHLMV
+480 EKALHLMV
-488 SDTGRGISP
+488 CDTGCGISS

-522 LAITQKLVHLLK
+522 LAITQKLTHLLK
-534 GEIRLTSESG
+534 GEIHLTSEQG

-564 EESTSAVIPS
+564 EESTSVAIPF

-589 TAAMLEAPNLS
+589 TAAMLEASNLS

-605 HPDEVFLHLRQES
+605 HPDEVFKHLQES
-618 FDLLLTDIQMPAM
+618 HFDLLLTDIQMPAM

-637 KAIRG
+637 KAIRQTD
-642 MNKEIPVIA
+642 KEIPVIA
-651 ITARNDMDD
+651 LTARSDMDNV
-660 AHFRSHGFAR
+660 HFRTYGFAG
-670 CLHKPFTQTELLEV
+670 CLHKPFTQKELLEV
-684 IATTCP
+684 IVTTCP
-690 QTTSFDFT
+690 QTAPFDFT
-698 SLTAFSMDDKEAAHE
+698 SLTAFSMDDTEAANE
-713 IMRTFI
+713 IMCTFI
-719 EETQKKRE
+719 EETQKKRDT
-727 ILAKALKEKDMPSAT
+727 LAKALKEKDMPSAT
-742 AIAHQLLP
+742 AVAHQLLP
-750 LFQMLKAERCLPDLL
+750 LFRMLKAERCINELL
-765 WLEERRTETD
+765 WLEERRGKTD

-786 ILVETGRM
+786 ILVETGRI
-794 IEAAKKN
+794 IEEAK
-801 AIISPH
+801 IC
-807 SSRQSSPDR
+807 

>member
-42 EHILSQR
+42 EQILSQR

-76 QYAPYK
+76 QYASYK

-91 VDSLRHQ
+91 VDSLRRQ
-98 LNDSLLLTRLDT
+98 LNDSLQLTRLDT
-110 VSSLLREKERNMR
+110 VSSLFREKERNMR

-157 VRRKVVTHTHSYTVR
+157 VRRKVVTHTHSYTIR

-179 RRLGEVFVPSKKDS
+179 QRLGEVFAPSKKDS
-193 TLVNDTIQ
+193 ALVNDTIQ
-201 AEYID
+201 EEYID

-248 LNSLEL
+248 LNGLEL
-254 NHKAH
+254 NHKVH

-266 DEDQAMLRRQQAERK
+266 DEDQAMLRRQQAEREN
-281 SIRRHSANIVAGIA
+281 IRRHSANIVAGIA
-295 IISILLAIVFWI
+295 IAAILLAIIFWM

-331 DLLMAREKLML
+331 DLLVEREKLML

-361 LERITTEDRQHFY
+361 LERITTEERQHFY

-382 NHLLQLVNSLLDY
+382 NHLLRLVNSLLDY

-401 KMDIHPVTFNP
+401 KMEVNPAPFNP
-412 HQLFEGIAVSYHPMA
+412 HLLFKETTTSYRPMA
-427 ANKQLEFYFECDE
+427 ETKHLELHFECDK
-440 ALDANFIG
+440 ALDATFIG

-464 LKFTAE
+464 LKFTSE
-470 GHVSLQVTWK
+470 GHVSLHVSWK
-480 EEALHLMV
+480 EKALHLMV
-488 SDTGRGISP
+488 SDTGCGISS

-534 GEIRLTSESG
+534 GEIHLTSKQG
-544 KGSRFEVIL
+544 KGSRFEVVL

-564 EESTSAVIPS
+564 EETTSVAIPS

-589 TAAMLEAPNLS
+589 TVAMLEAPNLS

-605 HPDEVFLHLRQES
+605 HPDEVFKHLQES
-618 FDLLLTDIQMPAM
+618 HFDLLLTDIQMPAM

-637 KAIRG
+637 KAIRQTD
-642 MNKEIPVIA
+642 KEIPVIA
-651 ITARNDMDD
+651 LTARSDMDD
-660 AHFRSHGFAR
+660 AHFRTYGFAG
-670 CLHKPFTQTELLEV
+670 CLHKPFTQKELLEV
-684 IATTCP
+684 IAKTCP
-690 QTTSFDFT
+690 PTTSFDFT
-698 SLTAFSMDDKEAAHE
+698 SLTAFSMDDPEAANE

-727 ILAKALKEKDMPSAT
+727 TLTKALNEKDMPSAT

-750 LFQMLKAERCLPDLL
+750 LFRMLKAERCINELL

-775 FPPEAEEKIRL
+775 FPSEAEEKIRKV
-786 ILVETGRM
+786 LVETGKI
-794 IEAAKKN
+794 IEAAK
-801 AIISPH
+801 IY
-807 SSRQSSPDR
+807 

>member
-76 QYAPYK
+76 QYAFYK
-82 EAMQKAGEA
+82 EAMQKAGGT

-98 LNDSLLLTRLDT
+98 LNDSLQLTRLDT

-123 NLLYTIR
+123 NLLYIIR

-193 TLVNDTIQ
+193 THVSDTIQ

-248 LNSLEL
+248 LSSLEL
-254 NHKAH
+254 NHKVH

-266 DEDQAMLRRQQAERK
+266 DEDQAMLRRQQAERE

-295 IISILLAIVFWI
+295 LISILLAIIFWI

-331 DLLMAREKLML
+331 NLLVAREKLML

-348 KAPVGSILGYTDL
+348 KAPIGSILGYTDL
-361 LERITTEDRQHFY
+361 LERITTEDRQRFY

-401 KMDIHPVTFNP
+401 KMEIHPVTFNP
-412 HQLFEGIAVSYHPMA
+412 HQQFEGIVVSYHPMA
-427 ANKQLEFYFECDE
+427 TNKHLEFHFECDK
-440 ALDANFIG
+440 ALDTNFIG

-464 LKFTAE
+464 LKFTSA
-470 GHVSLQVTWK
+470 GHISLQATWK
-480 EEALHLMV
+480 EEALHLVV
-488 SDTGRGISP
+488 SDTGHGISP

-534 GEIRLTSESG
+534 GEIRLTSELG
-544 KGSRFEVIL
+544 KGSCFEIVL
-553 PLEKT
+553 PLKKT
-558 SSIPAT
+558 PSIPAT
-564 EESTSAVIPS
+564 EEMPADKNISATMPS
-574 LRLLLIDDDRLQLQL
+574 LRLLLVDDDRLQLQF

-637 KAIRG
+637 KAIRE
-642 MNKEIPVIA
+642 MNKEIPIIA

-660 AHFRSHGFAR
+660 AHFRSHGFAG
-670 CLHKPFTQTELLEV
+670 CLHKPFTQKELLEV
-684 IATTCP
+684 IAKTCP
-690 QTTSFDFT
+690 QTTPFDFT
-698 SLTAFSMDDKEAAHE
+698 SLTAFSMDDTEAAAG

-719 EETQKKRE
+719 DEIQKKKVTLE
-727 ILAKALKEKDMPSAT
+727 KALEEKDMASVT

-750 LFQMLKAERCLPDLL
+750 LFQMLKAERCLPDLR
-765 WLEERRTETD
+765 WLEERKKETD
-775 FPPEAEEKIRL
+775 FPTEAEERIRL
-786 ILVETGRM
+786 ILVEIGKM
-794 IEAAKKN
+794 IEGAKRSY
-801 AIISPH
+801 IQCYH
-807 SSRQSSPDR
+807 TTYV